1 MRRWAADGH
10 LKPRMVGLSGGARLM
25 TELEEAAKAGDPN
38 PGRIAVQ
45 SGTGGLSSRGAPSF
59 ASRMLSGAYRHQEP
73 AVPSQTRLTVASEL
87 CLNLWSRWR
96 GSRMED
102 VVATPVRDVVLH

>member
-1 MRRWAADGH
+1 
-10 LKPRMVGLSGGARLM
+10 M

-59 ASRMLSGAYRHQEP
+59 ASRMFVRRVPPSRARV
-73 AVPSQTRLTVASEL
+73 AVANAFDGGVASEL
-87 CLNLWSRWR
+87 CLNFWSRWR
-96 GSRMED
+96 GFRMED
-102 VVATPVRDVVLH
+102 VGARPVRDVVLHGGFARAP

>member
-45 SGTGGLSSRGAPSF
+45 SGTGGLSSRGAASF
-59 ASRMLSGAYRHQEP
+59 ASRMFVRRVPPSRARGA
-73 AVPSQTRLTVASEL
+73 VA
-87 CLNLWSRWR
+87 NAFD
-96 GSRMED
+96 GGK
-102 VVATPVRDVVLH
+102 

>member
-1 MRRWAADGH
+1 
-10 LKPRMVGLSGGARLM
+10 M

-45 SGTGGLSSRGAPSF
+45 SGTGGLSSRGAASF

-73 AVPSQTRLTVASEL
+73 RCRRKRV
-87 CLNLWSRWR
+87 
-96 GSRMED
+96 
-102 VVATPVRDVVLH
+102 